1 MEKVSWRKLREN
13 FLMQTCSVEKVKIE
27 ISRLLINLSSHPLV
41 NRSFAQS
48 FSCLLFFANS
58 FSCLLVLLPT
68 HSLANSFTCQLV
80 LLSTRFLVYSFSCLH
95 VFLSTCFPVYQ
106 FSCQPI
112 LPSVCS
118 LVYLFLFYL
127 HSPLYSF
134 SFLLVLLSTRLLV
147 YLLTCLFVGFCPIF
161 SKYFNIMSAFSFTNR
176 SPSRKKSIL
185 AKVGFDAIRR
195 WPVSASK

>member
-1 MEKVSWRKLREN
+1 MEKVSWRKLREK
-13 FLMQTCSVEKVKIE
+13 FLVYLLTC
-27 ISRLLINLSSHPLV
+27 LLIHLLTVPLP
-41 NRSFAQS
+41 S
-48 FSCLLFFANS
+48 
-58 FSCLLVLLPT
+58 
-68 HSLANSFTCQLV
+68 HSLVYSFLP
-80 LLSTRFLVYSFSCLH
+80 TRFLVYSFSCQLIHLPTHSLANLFSCLH
-95 VFLSTCFPVYQ
+95 VFLSTR
-106 FSCQPI
+106 
-112 LPSVCS
+112 S
-118 LVYLFLFYL
+118 LVYTFSCLLVFLSTSSLANPFSRLFVLLSTCFF
-127 HSPLYSF
+127 STCIPPLYSF